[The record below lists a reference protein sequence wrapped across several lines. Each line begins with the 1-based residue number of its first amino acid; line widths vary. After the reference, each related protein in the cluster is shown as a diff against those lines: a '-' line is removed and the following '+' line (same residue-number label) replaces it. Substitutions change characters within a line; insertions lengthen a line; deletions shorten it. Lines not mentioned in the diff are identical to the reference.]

1 MSAIAGYTGKPYRD
15 ERRDGE
21 PQRIPGKVMCA
32 YYDIGGEGVAYHDT
46 TPFNQGSGR
55 LNPADGTYLNEFR
68 IGEAVDTTY
77 TKADGID
84 DSPYNLVQPPLG
96 IPYVGWTEPG
106 EWLNYTVEVAETGIY
121 AVHLLYTSNKGGAI
135 SLSIDGA
142 DVTGPLAVIST
153 YREDD
158 EIDWR
163 QWHHW
168 NIARGIAEVRLEAGV
183 RLLTLHTLE
192 EGQMNYV
199 WMEFELR
206 S

>member
-1 MSAIAGYTGKPYRD
+1 MPYRD
-15 ERRDGE
+15 ERHDGE

-46 TPFNQGSGR
+46 TAFNQGSGR

-77 TKADGID
+77 TKGDGID

-135 SLSIDGA
+135 TLSINGA
-142 DVTGPLAVIST
+142 DVAGPLPVLST

-158 EIDWR
+158 DIDWR

-168 NIARGIAEVRLEAGV
+168 DIAQGIAEVRLEAGV
-183 RLLTLHTLE
+183 QLLTLRTVE
-192 EGQMNYV
+192 EGQMNYA
-199 WMEFELR
+199 WMEFELK